1 MNGDGPV
8 RFEYVFKFDDGEDV
22 RFAVKLDPRSL
33 ALIREEE
40 AQPPAW
46 ARLSEV
52 GCAVCELDGAEHR
65 HCPVAVSLSGVVQ
78 RFAKRFSYEKVKV
91 QVTTAERVISSDTSL
106 QQALSSLIG
115 IYMVTAGCPT
125 MDKLRPMV
133 RFHLPL
139 ATLQETVYRVVSTY
153 LLGECLRKRRGQD
166 PDWNLDGL
174 YRIYSDVHEVN
185 LAFTRCIRKAAPYD
199 ANANALV
206 HLDLFTDVVT
216 LSVQDALANLEYLFD
231 PSYLGTAP
239 KSEAEQGL

>member
-1 MNGDGPV
+1 MNAEGPV
-8 RFEYVFKFDDGEDV
+8 RFEYAFSFDNGEEV
-22 RFAVKLDPRSL
+22 RFEVKLDWQSL

-52 GCAVCELDGAEHR
+52 GCSVCELDAAEHSY
-65 HCPVAVSLSGVVQ
+65 CPVAASLGGVVQ

-91 QVTTAERVISSDTSL
+91 QVATAERVISSDTSL

-139 ATLQETVYRVVSTY
+139 ATLHETVYRVVSTY
-153 LLGECLRKRRGQD
+153 LLGECLRQRRGQE
-166 PDWNLDGL
+166 PDWGLDGL
-174 YRIYSDVHEVN
+174 YRIYSAVHEVN

-206 HLDLFTDVVT
+206 RLDLFTDVVT
-216 LSVQDALANLEYLFD
+216 LSVQDALANLDYLFD
-231 PSYLGTAP
+231 PGYLGTGP
-239 KSEAEQGL
+239 ET